1 MAFLEERARELGLGC
16 QKVEVSLGPCV
27 GRGGGPGEPPH
38 PALTTS
44 PLGPLQ
50 VAPGFVVTVLTWPG
64 TNPKLS
70 SLLLN
75 SHMDVVPV
83 FKVRVL
89 GREGVWG
96 TKTRQMLPHSA
107 SGSPLPALAL
117 ALTGPQSASLHSSS
131 LCPAALPCPWRGQST
146 VLFGP
151 LLSPSTLRPHHPNPP
166 ADS

>member
-16 QKVEVSLGPCV
+16 QKVE
-27 GRGGGPGEPPH
+27 
-38 PALTTS
+38 
-44 PLGPLQ
+44 

-96 TKTRQMLPHSA
+96 TKARQMLPHSA

-117 ALTGPQSASLHSSS
+117 ALTGPQSASLRYRAVAH
-131 LCPAALPCPWRGQST
+131 
-146 VLFGP
+146 
-151 LLSPSTLRPHHPNPP
+151 
-166 ADS
+166 